1 MMQPSWFT
9 VPWVQFQ
16 QMPSFAAAN
25 IAGLGGMGAQA
36 GPQPNMHGTLG
47 NMTALNGA
55 TMQGHMTAL
64 NGGPHQPQAH
74 SYNGVSGLNGISAL
88 NSVNGLQG
96 LHSGLNGIHSGLNGL
111 NGLQCSSI
119 NSLAHPQG
127 LLALPQPPA
136 LALQQVLRRP
146 AVPPPLA
153 ALIRAKKDAEFN
165 HGFRREKRK
174 AEDDL
179 FLDNVDIKKAKM
191 ETKALKAKRPGF
203 SEERYNETQYYI
215 ENGLRKVYPYY
226 FTFTTFT
233 KGRWVGEK
241 ILDVFAKEFRAHPA
255 EEYERCIKSG
265 TLTVNYEK
273 VDTDYRLKHNDLLA
287 NIVHRHEVP
296 VTAEQIPIVHV
307 DEDLVVVDKPA
318 SIPVHPCGRY
328 RHNTV
333 VFILAKEYNLKNL
346 RTIHRLDRLTSG
358 LLLFGR
364 TPKKA
369 REMEQ
374 QIRTRQVTKEYVCR
388 VEGEFP
394 REHIECNE
402 PIEVVSYKIGVCKV
416 APTGK
421 DCRTEFQRLSF
432 NGTTSVV
439 LCRPHTGRMHQIRV
453 HLQYLGYPI
462 VNDPLYNHIVF
473 GPNKG
478 KGGILSKSDDQLI
491 QDLIKIHNAENWL
504 GMDGDAEYS
513 MFKSRTDK
521 GEGDEEGGS
530 QRNTPSPK
538 EKSPLVDGGP
548 RIVTPPSLTSTG
560 MIIPSA
566 TSHQEHTHT
575 NKAFN
580 GCGSGSV
587 SATGRIVGVVG
598 VGGPVG
604 DLGKTAAGELS
615 KEYTYQASLM
625 TVDHHCYECKVRYRD
640 PKPRDLVMYLHAL
653 KYSGPGWHFETKL
666 PEWAAEEWKDIEEE

>member
-1 MMQPSWFT
+1 MQPTWFT

-16 QMPSFAAAN
+16 SLPSFTAN
-25 IAGLGGMGAQA
+25 ITGLGGMAPA
-36 GPQPNMHGTLG
+36 AAAPASNMGG
-47 NMTALNGA
+47 MTALNGA
-55 TMQGHMTAL
+55 L
-64 NGGPHQPQAH
+64 NGM
-74 SYNGVSGLNGISAL
+74 NGVSGLNG
-88 NSVNGLQG
+88 VNGLSGVTSLNSLGQ
-96 LHSGLNGIHSGLNGL
+96 LNGLNSLNSLNGLNGL
-111 NGLQCSSI
+111 NGLT
-119 NSLAHPQG
+119 AAGHGG
-127 LLALPQPPA
+127 LVALPTPA
-136 LALQQVLRRP
+136 GHPTLALQQVLRRP
-146 AVPPPLA
+146 HQPVPPPLA
-153 ALIRAKKDAEFN
+153 ALIRAKKDVEFN
-165 HGFRREKRK
+165 PNFRREKRK
-174 AEDDL
+174 ADDE
-179 FLDNVDIKKAKM
+179 FLDNTDIKKAKL

-203 SEERYNETQYYI
+203 SEERYNETSYYI

-273 VDTDYRLKHNDLLA
+273 VDVDYRLKHNDLLA
-287 NIVHRHEVP
+287 NIVHRHETP
-296 VTAEQIPIVHV
+296 VLARNIEILHL
-307 DEDLVVVDKPA
+307 DEDLVVLDKPC
-318 SIPVHPCGRY
+318 SLPVHPCGRY

-416 APTGK
+416 SPTGK
-421 DCRTEFQRLSF
+421 DCRTEFTRLSY
-432 NGTTSVV
+432 NGKTSVV

-462 VNDPLYNHIVF
+462 VNDPLYNHTVF

-478 KGGILSKSDDQLI
+478 KGGIVAKTDEQLI

-513 MFKSRTDK
+513 MFKGREKTDN
-521 GEGDEEGGS
+521 DEEGGS

-538 EKSPLVDGGP
+538 EKSPSAADAP
-548 RIVTPPSLTSTG
+548 RVTSPPALIAQSGYASPKALTSSLD
-560 MIIPSA
+560 IQPSMVGA
-566 TSHQEHTHT
+566 EAVPPKTI
-575 NKAFN
+575 N
-580 GCGSGSV
+580 GCSSGLVGSDGLGVV
-587 SATGRIVGVVG
+587 SAGTQTSEGSRDYG
-598 VGGPVG
+598 
-604 DLGKTAAGELS
+604 
-615 KEYTYQASLM
+615 YQPRLM
-625 TVDHHCYECKVRYRD
+625 TVDEHCYECKVRYRD

-653 KYSGPGWHFETKL
+653 KYMGPGWQYETKL
-666 PEWAAEEWKDIEEE
+666 PEWASEDWKEPEDDH